1 VRGWKILF
9 HANGDQK
16 KVGVAM
22 LISNKIDCKIK
33 TVMRDDEG
41 HYIMQGP
48 FQEEDINIIIIY
60 APNIGEP
67 KYIR

>member
-1 VRGWKILF
+1 M
-9 HANGDQK
+9 HANRNQK
-16 KVGVAM
+16 KAEVAT
-22 LISNKIDCKIK
+22 LISDEGNCKIK

-60 APNIGEP
+60 APNIREP